1 MTIDSPTSYLVCN
14 ERRALHTYVFLNKKR
29 VHTLKNAGA
38 VGRWWEMLQ
47 LHFWFCCIVS
57 DYFAGEGIQYWCLFI
72 DSSSIHLQL
81 NVVEVEISQIG
92 FLFVFETFNN
102 VLSFIWHSW
111 LWLLFFFCI
120 IFCIIIMK
128 NVRKSRNAYTAVG
141 PVSWHQMGSLML
153 INDYFRKILHVSRT
167 LFPSCLAKISELLLQ
182 QQKK

>member
-57 DYFAGEGIQYWCLFI
+57 DYFAGEGIQYWWESCLFI

-111 LWLLFFFCI
+111 LWLLFFSALYFALSSWK
-120 IFCIIIMK
+120 MSEK
-128 NVRKSRNAYTAVG
+128 VG
-141 PVSWHQMGSLML
+141 MHTQQWVP
-153 INDYFRKILHVSRT
+153 FRDIKWA
-167 LFPSCLAKISELLLQ
+167 PWCL
-182 QQKK
+182 